1 MTRFLISFLFMAGIC
16 GNTVA
21 QTKDEKSVATAVE
34 SLRKAIIDAD
44 KPALEKLTSEALS
57 YGHSSGKIEDKAAF
71 VDALVSGKSDFV
83 SIELTEQT
91 IKIVGNT
98 AIVRHLLNGV
108 TSDAGKP
115 GTVKLS
121 VLLIWQKQSK
131 EWKLIARQAVKILTP

>member
-71 VDALVSGKSDFV
+71 VDALMSGKSDFV

>member
-131 EWKLIARQAVKILTP
+131 EWKLIARQAVKY